1 MSSAQVC
8 PFLAIA
14 TDSSKRL
21 PSAHITHACYA
32 QRPAQQIELDHQ
44 GAYCLAT
51 TFATCPSFVAW
62 AAREAAQPIVATVSL
77 STEELAAASRSDDD
91 PAVQGADDGTIWS
104 AAKVSSA
111 NVAASGQEADD
122 ERARVLPLHHR
133 RSLDDELPKTLIR
146 LPRALSSL
154 RSFGA
159 LLVLAGVILFATP
172 SILKGFG
179 GLLSGI
185 GQEPSPSA
193 SATPEESVAPTPTPT
208 PAPVIHVVK
217 SGDTLFEISQEY
229 KVSVDAILGAN
240 PQVGNPNNLKIGEQ
254 LVIPNVLPNVEI
266 SPSAAP

>member
-21 PSAHITHACYA
+21 PSAHVTHACFA
-32 QRPAQQIELDHQ
+32 QRPAQQVELNHQ
-44 GAYCLAT
+44 AAYCLSE
-51 TFATCPSFVAW
+51 TFTTCPLFVAW
-62 AAREAAQPIVATVSL
+62 AVREAAQPVPSAVPL
-77 STEELAAASRSDDD
+77 PTEALAAVSRGDDG
-91 PAVQGADDGTIWS
+91 PGGQPADDGTIWS
-104 AAKVSSA
+104 TAI
-111 NVAASGQEADD
+111 VATPPQAEDD

-133 RSLDDELPKTLIR
+133 RSVDDELPKALIR

-159 LLVLAGVILFATP
+159 LIVLVGVLLFATP
-172 SILKGFG
+172 SILKGVG
-179 GLLSGI
+179 SLLSGI
-185 GQEPSPSA
+185 GQEASPSA
-193 SATPEESVAPTPTPT
+193 SATPAESASPTPTPT

-229 KVSVDAILGAN
+229 KVSIEAIIGAN

-266 SPSAAP
+266 SPSPAP